1 MAYSGS
7 TAGTTSQ
14 NPPVALLPN
23 VTPTY
28 GAANQVLGSSL
39 NTTSAYYG
47 GGFQIWKYNSS
58 DASTLLQGAGYFT
71 DGLALGMRYGD
82 ILIHA
87 CQTSLGTSPTL
98 NIGVLVTTNSTAGF
112 NINTGGAIASS

>member
-7 TAGTTSQ
+7 TAGSTSA
-14 NPPVALLPN
+14 NPPVLL
-23 VTPTY
+23 VGGTPTY
-28 GAANQVLGSSL
+28 GAANAVLGSSL

-47 GGFQIWKYNSS
+47 GGFNIWKYNSS

-71 DGLALGMRYGD
+71 DGLALGMKYGD
-82 ILIHA
+82 IMIHV
-87 CQTSLGTSPTL
+87 CQTSLGTSPTM
-98 NIGVLVTTNSTAGF
+98 NIGVIVTTNSTAGF